1 MQLPKGTPTTTS
13 EATIRKG
20 AKGQPQ
26 KDVDGYLKL
35 EIEKGNVDPA
45 TFMKDINTKDLKI

>member
-1 MQLPKGTPTTTS
+1 MPTLIKLCQLDETQK
-13 EATIRKG
+13 TIND
-20 AKGQPQ
+20 AIY
-26 KDVDGYLKL
+26 DTIDYLKL